1 MKESLRKSLRL
12 VSDGIADY
20 DETVRAIEA
29 VIKLVEIQET
39 QIAVRDKRI
48 RSMKKRIREHANEQ
62 TEAGRIINSLRNE
75 LNPPEQYSKIQPN
88 Y

>member
-1 MKESLRKSLRL
+1 MRENLKKSLQL

-75 LNPPEQYSKIQPN
+75 LNPPEQYHSIHKS

>member
-1 MKESLRKSLRL
+1 MRENLRKSLQL

-20 DETVRAIEA
+20 GETVRTIEA